1 MFFASR
7 LKIERLK
14 YNSKL
19 CSFHPAIF
27 GTCKALFYPTPKTA
41 TFGVFYF
48 YQIRKIMAK
57 VNWRNTNILFDVLHK
72 FNLSLTQYVIAD
84 IIARQSAQFNGWT
97 SIADG
102 SLAEILKVSRP
113 TISDNIDKLV
123 ELGLIAKREGGGN
136 GMHVPKKA
144 TELWWAAVN
153 EVEDYKKDTCKETL
167 HPCKETLQPCK
178 KSLQGCKV
186 SLHYSN
192 SIDNNINNTTTFS
205 KEKDSS
211 EKTEV
216 FSPAAEKKKIAAN
229 SNVKK
234 TLFSQDENQT
244 EKEKNCGKKEKAE
257 TPEMEAKPTRTKFI
271 KPTVEE
277 IEAYCAENNFP
288 VDANS
293 FIDHYIANG
302 WKVGNNPMKD
312 WKATVRNWARKN
324 FSNQNNNS
332 KPNQNYKQNA
342 TNQSNTKP
350 NAKPDA
356 NTVARVLDRDR
367 EINELGY

>member
-1 MFFASR
+1 
-7 LKIERLK
+7 
-14 YNSKL
+14 
-19 CSFHPAIF
+19 
-27 GTCKALFYPTPKTA
+27 
-41 TFGVFYF
+41 
-48 YQIRKIMAK
+48 MAK

-153 EVEDYKKDTCKETL
+153 EVEDYKKDTCKENL
-167 HPCKETLQPCK
+167 QPCKETLQPCK
-178 KSLQGCKV
+178 KTLQGCKESLQGCKET
-186 SLHYSN
+186 LHYSN
-192 SIDNNINNTTTFS
+192 SIDNNISNNTTFS
-205 KEKDSS
+205 EEKGSS

-216 FSPAAEKKKIAAN
+216 FSPSTENKKITAN
-229 SNVKK
+229 SNPK
-234 TLFSQDENQT
+234 TGLFSQDENQK

-257 TPEMEAKPTRTKFI
+257 TPETEAKPTRKKFI
-271 KPTVEE
+271 PPTVEAVE
-277 IEAYCAENNFP
+277 LYCQTSGHF
-288 VDANS
+288 VDARRFVNYYAS
-293 FIDHYIANG
+293 IG
-302 WKVGNNPMKD
+302 WKVGKAQNSMKD
-312 WKATVRNWARKN
+312 WQAAVRTWAGKDYN
-324 FSNQNNNS
+324 NNNNQNNN
-332 KPNQNYKQNA
+332 NQNG
-342 TNQSNTKP
+342 TNQSTTKP
-350 NAKPDA
+350 NAQPDA

-367 EINELGY
+367 QLNELGY